1 MFDAL
6 LLKRAIAQFKK
17 AEQSI
22 EIIKSSEMFPILI
35 SINGIKI
42 NFSNHRNLRSYKRTI
57 TFKHNLNVKI
67 DWIPNFSVRPV
78 DGSNIMFDLS
88 TIDFRLRHKENHNF
102 LYVREF
108 NLRFK
113 LNDDYTIDFEDF
125 PKNIYEWDEE
135 HFLYYS
141 FKKDQ

>member
-22 EIIKSSEMFPILI
+22 EIIKSSEMYPKLI
-35 SINGIKI
+35 SINGIRI
-42 NFSNHRNLRSYKRTI
+42 NFGNLRSYKKTI

-67 DWIPNFSVRPV
+67 DWIVNFSDKPV
-78 DGSNIMFDLS
+78 DDSNIILNLS
-88 TIDFRLRHKENHNF
+88 TNDFRLRHKENHNF

-141 FKKDQ
+141 LRIQ